1 MNDNESLISEPAGR
15 NGLVGTAWLL
25 SVAGAIPFVSAASA
39 TWLVS
44 EHAVTGWLAHAAF
57 LYGAV
62 ILSFLGGI
70 HWGRA
75 LSGNATHPLWLSI
88 APALIGWGAV
98 LIDPR
103 FGLPILGVAF
113 LLQFLVDLYLDLPPW
128 FRLLRL
134 AITVIVTASL
144 AQLIVFA
151 WH

>member
-1 MNDNESLISEPAGR
+1 MSEHESPVSEPAGR
-15 NGLVGTAWLL
+15 GGLVGAAWLL

-39 TWLVS
+39 TWLVP
-44 EHAVTGWLAHAAF
+44 EHAVTDWLAHAAF

-75 LSGNATHPLWLSI
+75 LSDNAAYPLWFSI
-88 APALIGWGAV
+88 APALIGWGAA
-98 LIDPR
+98 LIEPR
-103 FGLPILGVAF
+103 FGLPILAAAF

-134 AITVIVTASL
+134 AITLIVTASL